1 MKESGGELASWPF
14 FRGMLRPL
22 ELGNWDLCSL
32 KLLTSHLQCL
42 ALGRWYWPGGPIL
55 ACLLWAVN
63 SVSTMLSPLHSAH
76 VEAHGSINPSLWHLA
91 LLGKGRLFV
100 TNVRFFFFFFSLS
113 SCPVALWAQIC
124 QLRNQHIPQVL
135 LWSVEITG
143 FVYLSLCLSREGRLL
158 SRTESFFHIL
168 MSVTSTSCCSK
179 REEQ

>member
-1 MKESGGELASWPF
+1 MGADGEEHWEQVVKESGGELASWPF

-100 TNVRFFFFFFSLS
+100 TNVRFFFGFFFE
-113 SCPVALWAQIC
+113 
-124 QLRNQHIPQVL
+124 QLPCCSVGSDLPAKEPTYSPSAPMVCRNN
-135 LWSVEITG
+135 W
-143 FVYLSLCLSREGRLL
+143 LCLFEFVFIQGRE
-158 SRTESFFHIL
+158 TF
-168 MSVTSTSCCSK
+168 V
-179 REEQ
+179 